1 MFKTLFDF
9 LLNRKGHPAPQEP
22 AKVEATPAPAAEAH
36 LPKIEPMKCGCGR
49 SPTGYC
55 VGLHKLT
62 AEQWNGHPANPAP
75 VKAEEAKP
83 APAVKAPRV
92 GKTAAITAKAADAKK
107 KPAAK
112 KAPAKPRA
120 KKAKE

>member
-9 LLNRKGHPAPQEP
+9 LLNRKGHPVSDAP
-22 AKVEATPAPAAEAH
+22 AKVEAAPAVESH
-36 LPKIEPMKCGCGR
+36 LPKIEPTKCGCGR
-49 SPTGYC
+49 SSTGYC

-62 AEQWNGHPANPAP
+62 SEQWNGHPANPAP
-75 VKAEEAKP
+75 VEAVKEEAPK
-83 APAVKAPRV
+83 APAK
-92 GKTAAITAKAADAKK
+92 KAAAK